1 MKAYPWMLQEI
12 LFRLGFSRTSL
23 VDHLTSCFYGFELS
37 QKVRQENMK
46 SFKPLQ
52 TIVAALAIASCA
64 QLGHSAELSAALE
77 ATKSSYVDVF
87 SQLSPSFDS
96 TNNLPGSNRYL
107 SYFAFDLSELPE
119 GTEIISAEIH
129 VFDLEPF
136 IVGTNEM
143 ALLDVAGDWTE
154 ETLTYQLAMEQ
165 YGAALGTDEFGGDV
179 SAFDADK
186 ILWFGEAIMDNEDPP
201 GRATI
206 NSTRPFLAVDPYT
219 AEELVAELNTRI
231 ASGDT
236 IITCAMRGKT
246 TQYHY
251 ITGIEYP
258 SENGPTLQV
267 TLAFGGGAGSTIAY
281 NFDNGDLDGWSQ
293 ILTSDVEN
301 GPTALGLISE
311 TDPNVDNSVPLLQL
325 SSPSFIGP
333 VPFEAEDGTNTRDQ
347 AHETLVVRS
356 PEFKINPTGSIFF
369 ALISGSN
376 YLSYRECRRSSRSG
390 IHRYIASCSIFKR
403 ALDQSR
409 RHQPGHLADNRVPA
423 VWSRSG

>member
-1 MKAYPWMLQEI
+1 M
-12 LFRLGFSRTSL
+12 T
-23 VDHLTSCFYGFELS
+23 D
-37 QKVRQENMK
+37 
-46 SFKPLQ
+46 
-52 TIVAALAIASCA
+52 
-64 QLGHSAELSAALE
+64 
-77 ATKSSYVDVF
+77 
-87 SQLSPSFDS
+87 
-96 TNNLPGSNRYL
+96 NLPGSNRYL
-107 SYFAFDLSELPE
+107 SYFAIDLSELPE

-165 YGAALGTDEFGGDV
+165 YGTALGTDEFGGDF

-206 NSTRPFLAVDPYT
+206 NSTRPLLAVAPYT
-219 AEELVAELNTRI
+219 DEELVAELNTRI

-267 TLAFGGGAGSTIAY
+267 TLAFGG
-281 NFDNGDLDGWSQ
+281 
-293 ILTSDVEN
+293 
-301 GPTALGLISE
+301 
-311 TDPNVDNSVPLLQL
+311 
-325 SSPSFIGP
+325 
-333 VPFEAEDGTNTRDQ
+333 
-347 AHETLVVRS
+347 
-356 PEFKINPTGSIFF
+356 
-369 ALISGSN
+369 
-376 YLSYRECRRSSRSG
+376 
-390 IHRYIASCSIFKR
+390 
-403 ALDQSR
+403 
-409 RHQPGHLADNRVPA
+409 
-423 VWSRSG
+423 